1 MQRPIFYRQLS
12 NKIAERFR
20 PAADDAQ
27 PAAFSLHQRIAR
39 VREQLSQR
47 RTRVSFIVV
56 FFILAMLWL
65 TQHNNDNLIEQALPL
80 PKTSVIET
88 NDARPENLSSKSAAT
103 THEQTAQ
110 QKSEVRST
118 LSNANTQAIQ
128 LAVKGDVTKATTQLE
143 NALLADPQAGPVFEN
158 LRKLYAGFAAQ
169 SYQLA
174 VASNK
179 QQPITVELNDA
190 KQTYTVNLPLLA
202 TNTNERRTLA
212 NADNNNAEKITT
224 TENKTEPSTTNVN
237 VATNTPA
244 PTPTKVANVAP
255 AVVAPP
261 APVKAPPPPP
271 LTAAERREI
280 NTAVMAAV
288 KRWSEAWSQK
298 DSKAYI
304 QAYAPNYAPK
314 TMTHKAWVAYR
325 TERLAAPIFI
335 TVELADQKAI
345 LLDPTHVR
353 VSFLQKYTSDLL
365 SAKNQKTL
373 ELELINHKWL
383 ITSESER

>member
-27 PAAFSLHQRIAR
+27 SAPYALHQRIAR

-56 FFILAMLWL
+56 LFILAMLWL
-65 TQHNNDNLIEQALPL
+65 TQHNNDNLIEQAIPL
-80 PKTSVIET
+80 PKTSVIEI
-88 NDARPENLSSKSAAT
+88 NDARLANLSKSAAT
-103 THEQTAQ
+103 THEQSTQ
-110 QKSEVRST
+110 QKPEVRST
-118 LSNANTQAIQ
+118 LSSANAQAIQ
-128 LAVKGDVTKATTQLE
+128 LAVKGDVTKATAQLE
-143 NALLADPQAGPVFEN
+143 SALLADPQAGPVFEN

-179 QQPITVELNDA
+179 QQPVSVELSDA
-190 KQTYTVNLPLLA
+190 KQTYTVNLPILA
-202 TNTNERRTLA
+202 NNPNERRTLA
-212 NADNNNAEKITT
+212 KVDNNNAEKITT
-224 TENKTEPSTTNVN
+224 ENKTEPSATTVN

-271 LTAAERREI
+271 LTAAERRDI

-288 KRWSEAWSQK
+288 KRWSDAWSQK
-298 DSKAYI
+298 DSKTYI

-314 TMTHKAWVAYR
+314 TTTHKAWAAYR
-325 TERLAAPIFI
+325 QERLAAPKFI
-335 TVELADQKAI
+335 KVELADQKAI

-353 VSFLQKYTSDLL
+353 VSFVQKYSSDTLNT
-365 SAKNQKTL
+365 KDQKTL
-373 ELELINHKWL
+373 ELELINHTWL
-383 ITSESER
+383 ITSESGR

>member
-65 TQHNNDNLIEQALPL
+65 TQHNNDNLI
-80 PKTSVIET
+80 
-88 NDARPENLSSKSAAT
+88 
-103 THEQTAQ
+103 EQTAQ

-237 VATNTPA
+237 VATNTPTPA

-353 VSFLQKYTSDLL
+353 VSFYKIYL
-365 SAKNQKTL
+365 
-373 ELELINHKWL
+373 
-383 ITSESER
+383 